1 MQGLRQRGEGGEA
14 LAQNFHALPAHQV
27 HQLELSLKSCESF
40 YLRVLWCRHNWLTH
54 LSLVIELNL

>member
-40 YLRVLWCRHNWLTH
+40 YLRVL
-54 LSLVIELNL
+54 